1 MNDDQHH
8 HPDAAAPAS
17 TPEPEI
23 DEERRQTLKALGVFA
38 VYTTPAVTT
47 LLVSQRATAQS
58 VLDQPPAPP
67 P

>member
-1 MNDDQHH
+1 MNDDQH
-8 HPDAAAPAS
+8 PLPAAATPES

-23 DEERRQTLKALGVFA
+23 DEERRQALKALGVFA

-58 VLDQPPAPP
+58 LGGPPAPP

>member
-1 MNDDQHH
+1 MNNDQHQ
-8 HPDAAAPAS
+8 HPAVE
-17 TPEPEI
+17 TPESAPEPDI

-58 VLDQPPAPP
+58 LGPP
-67 P
+67 PPPPP